1 MPALRSPED
10 MLTTELKEIY
20 SAERQ
25 LTRVLP
31 RLSKKVSSTKLR
43 EMLEQRVEQ
52 GEDLIEQIDEAL
64 GEMDVSKGRAKN
76 IAAEGLIEDVNHH
89 MEEVEDEKLLDPLLL
104 ASVQKIE
111 HYCIAAWGAARSMG
125 ELLGQESVVKAMQHA
140 LSEGKKFDDE
150 MTKLAESEINP
161 RMMEG
166 GSSEDEDSEEMEEE
180 SQGSGAKKRSS
191 SKRSKAH

>member
-10 MLTTELKEIY
+10 MLATELKEIY

-31 RLSKKVSSTKLR
+31 RLQKKVSSERLR

-52 GEDLIEQIDEAL
+52 GEDLIEQIDDAL
-64 GEMDVSKGRAKN
+64 GEMEVAKGRAKN

-89 MEEVEDEKLLDPLLL
+89 IEEVEDEKLLDPLLL
-104 ASVQKIE
+104 ASIQKIE
-111 HYCIAAWGAARSMG
+111 HYCIASWGAARAMG
-125 ELLGQESVVKAMQHA
+125 ELLGQKSVVKAMQHA
-140 LSEGKKFDDE
+140 LSEGKKFDDQ

-161 RMMEG
+161 RMVEEG
-166 GSSEDEDSEEMEEE
+166 EEGEGQEEDGS
-180 SQGSGAKKRSS
+180 AKRGGR
-191 SKRSKAH
+191 RSKAH